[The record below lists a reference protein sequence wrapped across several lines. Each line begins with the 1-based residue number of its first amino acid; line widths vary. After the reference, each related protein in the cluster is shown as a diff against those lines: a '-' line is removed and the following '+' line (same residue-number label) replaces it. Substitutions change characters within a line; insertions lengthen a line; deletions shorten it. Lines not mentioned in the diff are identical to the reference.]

1 MKKICN
7 ILRKIF
13 AVGVLMSLFAGGL
26 SLVGYLAAL
35 CVGGELATAICS
47 FIFTQYFPWLIRFTS
62 VVIGIGLVIMYF
74 DGEVALT
81 MKNGKQ
87 KGKKS

>member
-47 FIFTQYFPWLIRFTS
+47 FIFTRYFPWLIRFTS
-62 VVIGIGLVIMYF
+62 VVIGIGLLTMYVS
-74 DGEVALT
+74 GEASLT
-81 MKNGKQ
+81 MKS
-87 KGKKS
+87 KKK